1 MKHKLNVIGAAV
13 VAFGAGLLLATF
25 IPYIALVCI
34 EAAIIVVAGILLF
47 AK

>member
-1 MKHKLNVIGAAV
+1 MKHKLNVIGAAA

-25 IPYIALVCI
+25 IPCIVLVCI
-34 EAAIIVVAGILLF
+34 EAAIIVFAGVLLF